1 MNEMTCSGLD
11 DIASELALD
20 VLDAEDRARALAHL
34 DTCARCRQEV
44 AQLTDAGQELLR
56 LAPAVQ
62 PSPGFSQRVLQ
73 RIVVAPDAASI
84 TVLRDRRSRRAR
96 TRRVLAA
103 AAVVVA
109 IVTGAAVVAS
119 RSGGDGT
126 TVRTAAMETGAD
138 KVVGHASV
146 GGDPAVVSLD
156 IPDWAALV
164 RSYGGSVDAHYWV
177 EVSTANGTRALYRL
191 PAVDGQPWR
200 VPTHADGQHVVSV
213 SVVDA
218 RGRVWCTARL
228 A

>member
-11 DIASELALD
+11 DIATELALD

-56 LAPAVQ
+56 LAPAVR
-62 PSPGFSQRVLQ
+62 PSAGFEQRVLE
-73 RIVVAPDAASI
+73 RIASTPETASI
-84 TVLRDRRSRRAR
+84 TVLRERRSRRAR
-96 TRRVLAA
+96 ARRLLAA
-103 AAVVVA
+103 AAIVVA
-109 IVTGAAVVAS
+109 IVTGAAVLAN
-119 RSGGDGT
+119 RPGDDT
-126 TVRTAAMETGAD
+126 TAVRTAAMRTGASQ
-138 KVVGHASV
+138 VVGRASV
-146 GGDPAVVSLD
+146 SGDPAVVSLD

-164 RSYGGSVDAHYWV
+164 RSYGGAVDAHYWV

-191 PAVDGQPWR
+191 PAVEDQPWR